1 MTIAQ
6 NTQFVIKNLSI
17 VSFDESIRYDVRGI
31 YDELSIFDNLMSP
44 VMSGNILITDA
55 LGLSN
60 KLKFD
65 GSEYIE
71 IEIVKDTDRPETMS
85 FKKKFLIYKQSDR
98 KQINQTSE
106 MYILHFVSE
115 EFILSQQKKI
125 QQTYKGEYS
134 TFVQRILSEH
144 LKVTNVEIEPTKG
157 IKEIVVPTLSPLDA
171 IDYITKRAIGM
182 NNLPDFLFW
191 QTQKSYYFK
200 SLSQIVKSPIF
211 ANIDFVTKNLSE
223 EETGQNQNIEMFSA
237 RDVKI
242 LSQFNFAESIVGG
255 VYAGK
260 FVGFDTLTRTI
271 KTTTITQDDVYKL
284 TGHANPQK
292 PNSKIP
298 NKDKKT
304 ADVMYDSNLTVYP
317 FQYARTQDEWI
328 KQRDSKTANI
338 IDDTHMYK
346 FQRKAIFYNFI
357 QKRLK
362 ITMPGNFAFMSGST
376 VQVNMPN
383 RSRDVDSQGD
393 PSLSGK
399 YVITGVRHVI
409 RFDKHET
416 VLEVATDSTRLKT

>member
-6 NTQFVIKNLSI
+6 STQFAIKNLSI
-17 VSFDESIRYDVRGI
+17 VSFDETIRYDVRGLYEEI
-31 YDELSIFDNLMSP
+31 NIFDNLMFP

-65 GSEYIE
+65 GSEYID
-71 IEIVKDTDRPETMS
+71 IEIVKDINFSNGMS
-85 FKKKFLIYKQSDR
+85 IKKKFLIYKQSDR

-134 TFVQRILSEH
+134 TFVQKILSEH
-144 LKVTNVEIEPTKG
+144 LKVTSSEIESTKG

-191 QTQKSYYFK
+191 QTQNSYHFK
-200 SLSQIVKSPIF
+200 SLSEIVKSPITATINF
-211 ANIDFVTKNLSE
+211 YTKNLSE
-223 EETGQNQNIEMFSA
+223 ETTGQNVITEMFSA

-284 TGHANPQK
+284 TGHANSQK

-362 ITMPGNFAFMSGST
+362 ITMPGNFLFMSGST